1 MSTTVSCGHVAIVA
15 PWAVISGL
23 ERVANR
29 LGRRGAG
36 TDTHPKW
43 AGKQKPQA
51 EAEAEAE
58 ARAKAAETATV
69 VVVVSVQN
77 EHNNSKVGKEIETEV
92 CTGREKWKWRR
103 KGTIVSAKRSRDALL
118 MRFNF
123 QVWQLH

>member
-1 MSTTVSCGHVAIVA
+1 MSTTVSCDHVAIVA

-23 ERVANR
+23 ER
-29 LGRRGAG
+29 LGGRGAG

-58 ARAKAAETATV
+58 ARAKATETATG

-92 CTGREKWKWRR
+92 CTGREGERNGNGEGR
-103 KGTIVSAKRSRDALL
+103 E
-118 MRFNF
+118 
-123 QVWQLH
+123 Q

>member
-51 EAEAEAE
+51 EAEAEA
-58 ARAKAAETATV
+58 RAKATETATVV

-92 CTGREKWKWRR
+92 CTGREGERNGNGEGR
-103 KGTIVSAKRSRDALL
+103 E
-118 MRFNF
+118 
-123 QVWQLH
+123 Q

>member
-29 LGRRGAG
+29 LDGRGKEG
-36 TDTHPKW
+36 TCTDTHPKW

-58 ARAKAAETATV
+58 ARAKATETATV
-69 VVVVSVQN
+69 VVVVIVVFVQN
-77 EHNNSKVGKEIETEV
+77 EHNNSKLGKEIETERNGNGNEK
-92 CTGREKWKWRR
+92 GREQKL
-103 KGTIVSAKRSRDALL
+103 VQSALET
-118 MRFNF
+118 RF
-123 QVWQLH
+123 

>member
-1 MSTTVSCGHVAIVA
+1 M
-15 PWAVISGL
+15 ISGL
-23 ERVANR
+23 ER
-29 LGRRGAG
+29 LGGRGAG

-58 ARAKAAETATV
+58 ARAKATETATV

-92 CTGREKWKWRR
+92 CTGREGERNGNKEGRE
-103 KGTIVSAKRSRDALL
+103 
-118 MRFNF
+118 
-123 QVWQLH
+123 Q

>member
-23 ERVANR
+23 ER
-29 LGRRGAG
+29 LGGRGAG

-58 ARAKAAETATV
+58 ARAKATETATVV

-92 CTGREKWKWRR
+92 CTGREGERNGNKEGRE
-103 KGTIVSAKRSRDALL
+103 
-118 MRFNF
+118 
-123 QVWQLH
+123 Q

>member
-23 ERVANR
+23 ER
-29 LGRRGAG
+29 LGGRGAG

-51 EAEAEAE
+51 EAEA
-58 ARAKAAETATV
+58 RAKATETATVVV

-92 CTGREKWKWRR
+92 CTGRAKWKWRR

>member
-23 ERVANR
+23 ERLA
-29 LGRRGAG
+29 
-36 TDTHPKW
+36 HPKW

-69 VVVVSVQN
+69 VVVVIFVQN

-92 CTGREKWKWRR
+92 CTGREKWEWRR

-118 MRFNF
+118 MRFNL